1 MKFKEYLKEERIS
14 SAVKRSLL
22 AAIKHPKKNVIV
34 VGNKEVTITPQGQ
47 GVSFIFDEDMYELA
61 MTITDLVDEMD
72 EYKIKPSK
80 KDGKSIL
87 IVLPE

>member
-1 MKFKEYLKEERIS
+1 MKFIKYLEEERVS
-14 SAVKRSLL
+14 SAVKRSILS
-22 AAIKHPKKNVIV
+22 AIKHPKKNVIV
-34 VGNKEVTITPQGQ
+34 VGDKEVTVTPQGQ

-61 MTITDLVDEMD
+61 MTITDLVDGMD

-87 IVLPE
+87 MISPE